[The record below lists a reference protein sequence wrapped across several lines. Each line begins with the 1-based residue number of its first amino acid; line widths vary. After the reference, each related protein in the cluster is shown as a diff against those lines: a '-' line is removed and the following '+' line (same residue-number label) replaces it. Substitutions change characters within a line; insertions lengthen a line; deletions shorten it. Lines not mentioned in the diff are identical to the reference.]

1 MMAMGKAAGAELLSD
16 YAISLS
22 RLASGMSRSYFSA
35 RCGLKPH
42 PWQKT
47 VLDSKAKFKIILGA
61 RQSGKSTIVS
71 VPPAYKS
78 KRKRKAL
85 SLVIAPT
92 RAQANEDMIKIKD
105 LISADPD
112 HPSLKRNSAFEIEF
126 YNGSRIIVVT
136 ATDKAARGYSA
147 PDIII
152 LDEASRIPDTVYASA
167 VLPMQTASPDD
178 FELIV
183 ISTPYGK
190 DGFFYDIWNGSEVFR
205 KFEVSAPW
213 HVDERYPTTLFKAE
227 DEEIFTG
234 RLGEKGIIA
243 SYSPQHWN
251 YEQQSEI
258 LRQQGTLIYRQEFLC
273 EFVDRD
279 DAVFRRDDL
288 DRAFFPAG
296 KVRPMDYGPKDTDSI
311 PAVEPFGLKKIGGRY
326 F

>member
-1 MMAMGKAAGAELLSD
+1 MRMAAGAELFTD
-16 YAISLS
+16 RFISLS
-22 RLASGMSRSYFSA
+22 RLASGMSRSYYSA
-35 RCGLKPH
+35 RCGLKPY
-42 PWQKT
+42 PWQKL

-92 RAQANEDMIKIKD
+92 RAQATEDMLKIKD
-105 LISADPD
+105 LIAADPD
-112 HPSLKRNSAFEIEF
+112 HPSLKKNSAYEIEF

-136 ATDKAARGYSA
+136 GTDRAARGYSA

-190 DGFFYDIWNGSEVFR
+190 TGFFYDCWENSEVFE
-205 KFEVSAPW
+205 KYEVSAPW
-213 HVDERYPTTLFKAE
+213 HVDERYPTTLFEAE
-227 DEEIFTG
+227 DEEIFT
-234 RLGEKGIIA
+234 RQLGERGVIA

-251 YEQQSEI
+251 RPQQSEI

-288 DRAFFPAG
+288 DRAFFP
-296 KVRPMDYGPKDTDSI
+296 KDSVRSLDLGLAEETVV
-311 PAVEPFGLKKIGGRY
+311 PAVEPFSMKKVGGRY
-326 F
+326 FA